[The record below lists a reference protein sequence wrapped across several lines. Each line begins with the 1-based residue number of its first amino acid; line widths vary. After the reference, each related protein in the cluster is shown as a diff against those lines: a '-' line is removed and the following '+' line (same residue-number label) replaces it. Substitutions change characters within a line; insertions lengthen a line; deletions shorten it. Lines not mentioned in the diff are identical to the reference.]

1 MTSTT
6 AFKRPPLAKN
16 KPITHSS
23 SQNQNQNQHHRTS
36 TSASGTSGLSGASG
50 TTSSS
55 KSYSH
60 SSSTQHEQFHKR
72 QNTKTTIPSLPKPSQ
87 FHKPPSTTNGDFYLE
102 QLNLENYNGSG
113 SSNANAG
120 PGNGGSN
127 GNGNSNGHN
136 HRSGNGLGDVIQS
149 QDIFAA
155 AFKKRNE
162 KLRVLFPG
170 MDRFEMERMDMWNHD
185 SICNPCLIV
194 QPKSNREVSDALTG
208 YTYGVL
214 KCLSSNRKQK
224 TGAANNNNALA
235 IPRLTIASGRNS
247 INAMRNGCIVLDMS
261 RMRSIKVYK
270 ETMTCKV
277 QGGVRVIDLDATLSE
292 YGLVAMS
299 SIYQNL
305 GVIGCVLSGGC
316 GFGYASRKFGLACDN
331 VLEAEVVLADGR
343 LKKCSKTRHT
353 DLYYALCGGGGGT
366 GVVVSV
372 TLRCYP
378 LLHAALLTYDIPTA
392 VAKKKKSMGI
402 GNMVGGGHKKG
413 VGEEVKEK
421 RRTILKHW
429 SNWLHGDLATVEFE
443 NDKTM
448 IDNTGALTTENILRK
463 HDGVKDDIYSQI
475 NIPTK
480 QSSNIQFI
488 ATSIDDKA
496 IPQTNGFIERYE
508 EAERKSKRSGFG
520 LLSRLKSG
528 GGNNHSNS
536 NENIVGI
543 TSSAAGGRTNTNTTK
558 NTTSSFKQ
566 YTSSTEQMK
575 QYGWDRI
582 PGLADL
588 ITNKFGVSS
597 RQHVQFKMV
606 RYADQLQSHSN
617 EYFTSGNI
625 YMATKY
631 AMTLTTRIIEILVQA
646 TLGGFSPNNESKIC
660 VHSLG
665 GKISTG
671 VDGVNSS
678 FDGSDNVDDFNNFND
693 VAFNARHMKYVIY
706 IEGRWEAAA
715 EHKYMK
721 EKQKVMNWVH
731 WVVNQL
737 HRAEGVQSTSH
748 PESIRDQVSKSGRTK
763 PPAGW
768 YNFDERSG
776 KKLMEIKNKRDPK
789 NVFSLASRISWLDG
803 SQFMKTEKNNNN
815 IDKKSMSSAQSYSTT
830 PVKDGEIDPTDCLTP
845 KKIHQT
851 NSLQIALESLS
862 TDDAEEVDNSFDGD
876 DDDDTVDE
884 NMKKQDIVD
893 VDENGNINVVH
904 QEIPHQED
912 EESSVGSDLKR
923 LLSISDCDDDF
934 KDWSFTASAANLG
947 GELGDTY
954 FDIDAE
960 EDKVSP

>member
-1 MTSTT
+1 MN
-6 AFKRPPLAKN
+6 AIHN
-16 KPITHSS
+16 NH
-23 SQNQNQNQHHRTS
+23 NNHH
-36 TSASGTSGLSGASG
+36 
-50 TTSSS
+50 
-55 KSYSH
+55 
-60 SSSTQHEQFHKR
+60 TQSDGH
-72 QNTKTTIPSLPKPSQ
+72 
-87 FHKPPSTTNGDFYLE
+87 
-102 QLNLENYNGSG
+102 YNNHGS
-113 SSNANAG
+113 
-120 PGNGGSN
+120 NGGGGGDGGGGANGNRNGTN
-127 GNGNSNGHN
+127 GNGNNGG
-136 HRSGNGLGDVIQS
+136 GNAPVGNVLQS

-155 AFKKRNE
+155 AFQKRNA

-185 SICNPCLIV
+185 SICNPCLII

-208 YTYGVL
+208 YTYSVL
-214 KCLSSNRKQK
+214 KCLSHNRKQQRSNN
-224 TGAANNNNALA
+224 TNGNNNNNNMNA

-247 INAMRNGCIVLDMS
+247 INAMRDGCIVLDMS

-270 ETMTCKV
+270 DTMTCKV

-305 GVIGCVLSGGC
+305 GVVGCVLSGGC

-343 LKKCSKTRHT
+343 LKKCSKTHHT
-353 DLYYALCGGGGGT
+353 DLYYAICGGGGGT

-372 TLRCYP
+372 TLKCYP

-392 VAKKKKSMGI
+392 MAKKKRMV
-402 GNMVGGGHKKG
+402 VGGGSKKG
-413 VGEEVKEK
+413 VSEEVKDK

-429 SNWLHGDLATVEFE
+429 SNWMHGDVAIDGYE
-443 NDKTM
+443 NGND
-448 IDNTGALTTENILRK
+448 DAILRQN
-463 HDGVKDDIYSQI
+463 DGVSDDVYSQI

-488 ATSIDDKA
+488 ATSVNEKI

-528 GGNNHSNS
+528 SGSGNS
-536 NENIVGI
+536 NDNLCGGGGSNAN
-543 TSSAAGGRTNTNTTK
+543 SSY
-558 NTTSSFKQ
+558 KQ
-566 YTSSTEQMK
+566 YTSSTEHMK
-575 QYGWDRI
+575 KYGWDRI

-588 ITNKFGVSS
+588 ISNKFGVST

-631 AMTLTTRIIEILVQA
+631 AMTLTTTIIEILVQA

-660 VHSLG
+660 VQSLG
-665 GKISTG
+665 GKIESG
-671 VDGVNSS
+671 VDAVDTS
-678 FDGSDNVDDFNNFND
+678 FDGSDGVNAFNNFHD
-693 VAFNARHMKYVIY
+693 VAFNARQMKYVIY

-721 EKQKVMNWVH
+721 EKQKVMNWVN

-737 HRAEGVQSTSH
+737 HRAEGIQSTSH

-776 KKLMEIKNKRDPK
+776 KRLMEIKNKRDPK
-789 NVFSLASRISWLDG
+789 NVFSMASRISWLDG
-803 SQFMKTEKNNNN
+803 SQFMKKTENKQNSNNSNNKNINNSDN
-815 IDKKSMSSAQSYSTT
+815 ATFSTTST

-845 KKIHQT
+845 KKLHQT
-851 NSLQIALESLS
+851 NFLQTRLESLT
-862 TDDAEEVDNSFDGD
+862 TDDAEEGDDSFDEEYD
-876 DDDDTVDE
+876 DVLDDV
-884 NMKKQDIVD
+884 VD

-904 QEIPHQED
+904 QEPTPHQDED
-912 EESSVGSDLKR
+912 SSVASDLQR
-923 LLSISDCDDDF
+923 LLAISDGDDDF
-934 KDWSFTASAANLG
+934 RDWSFTESAANLG
-947 GELGDTY
+947 GDLEEDVEGGLEGDLEGELEEILGEKY
-954 FDIDAE
+954 FDGDGGGGGEEKTRISPKSATEFDSGFE
-960 EDKVSP
+960 EDCTV